1 MGPVRRLLAL
11 LVLGV
16 VTLLGVAPAAAHGD
30 DGTLEVVDAVPTPA
44 GDEVTYTVELTY
56 ANDGDTVDGAVVSAT
71 VRGPGG
77 PQEPLAA
84 ASIGE
89 GWYAVPIRFPGP
101 GRWTV
106 TFASVEPAATLEVTY
121 EVPATPPSTTTAP
134 PVTTTTTPVPVDPT
148 IVTDDDT
155 DLDDGPP
162 AGLIVGAVLAG
173 AALVALVVILIL
185 RRRSLD

>member
-1 MGPVRRLLAL
+1 MSPVHRLLAL
-11 LVLGV
+11 LVLGA
-16 VTLLGVAPAAAHGD
+16 VTLLGATPAGAHGD
-30 DGTLEVVDAVPTPA
+30 DGTLEVLDAVPTPA

-56 ANDGDTVDGAVVSAT
+56 ANDGDPVDGAIVSAT

-106 TFASVEPAATLEVTY
+106 TFAAVEPAATLEVTY

-134 PVTTTTTPVPVDPT
+134 PATTTTAPAESDPT
-148 IVTDDDT
+148 IVDDDT

-173 AALVALVVILIL
+173 AALVGAAVILFL
-185 RRRSLD
+185 RRRSSD

>member
-1 MGPVRRLLAL
+1 MGAVRRLLFCSL
-11 LVLGV
+11 LVAVAALG
-16 VTLLGVAPAAAHGD
+16 TGPALAHGD
-30 DGTLEVVDAVPTPA
+30 EGALEVVDAVPTSA

-56 ANDGDTVDGAVVSAT
+56 ANDGDPVDGAIVSAT

-106 TFASVEPAATLEVTY
+106 TFAAVEPAATLEVTY

-134 PVTTTTTPVPVDPT
+134 PATTTTAPAESDPT
-148 IVTDDDT
+148 IVDDDT

-173 AALVALVVILIL
+173 AALIAVVVVLVL
-185 RRRSLD
+185 RRRSQD

>member
-1 MGPVRRLLAL
+1 MRRLLVL
-11 LVLGV
+11 LVLGAV
-16 VTLLGVAPAAAHGD
+16 VLSTATPAMAHGE
-30 DGTLEVVDAVPTPA
+30 DGTLEVVDAVPTVA

-56 ANDGDTVDGAVVSAT
+56 ANDGDTVDGAIVSAT

-106 TFASVEPAATLEVTY
+106 TFSSAEPVATVEVSY

-134 PVTTTTTPVPVDPT
+134 PATTTTTPPESDPT
-148 IVTDDDT
+148 IVDDDT

-173 AALVALVVILIL
+173 AALVAVVVVLVL